1 MPIAASTIQ
10 TLESSVPNREERQFI
25 QRAYRKLLRSI
36 KMPLHE
42 EDANT
47 IRRAFELAVEAHKEQ
62 RRKSGEPYITH
73 PIEVARICAEE
84 IGLGPTA
91 VVCALLHDVVEDTDV
106 TLEEI
111 EEQFG
116 SVIAR
121 IVDGLTK
128 LDGTYTSNSPQA
140 ENLKKV
146 LSTLV
151 DDVRVVL
158 IKMADRLHNMRTLG
172 AMPHHK
178 QVKIAAETSYIY
190 APLAHRL
197 GLYKIKTELQDLCMK
212 VTDPKPYQEI
222 SRKLKDSQR
231 QRTRYINEFIKPLTQ
246 KLDAL
251 KVPYR
256 IFGRPKSIY
265 SIWSK
270 IKNKGV
276 SFEQIYD
283 LFAIRIVVDVDREEE
298 KDICWKVYSIVT
310 AVHQPIPE
318 RLKDW
323 IATPKANGYES
334 LHTTVIGPKGRYVE
348 VQIRSERMDE
358 IAEKGYAAHYR
369 YKGVSTQ
376 RDVYQIWLDS
386 MRDLLE
392 NPHTDPLEFLSDF
405 KTTLF
410 KEEVYVYTPKGDLRI
425 LPKGATALDFAFSIH
440 SDVGYHCT
448 AVKVNSKLVPL
459 GYELRNGDQV
469 QVFTSRRQKPSESW
483 LKMVVTGKARSKI
496 RSAMKE
502 ERRKKGETGK
512 ETLERKLRNLK
523 LEFDKNVE
531 ILVRFLKLPSWAD
544 LYYAIAMGEINPTEL
559 IKNHFEIES
568 GLLVPLKVEEE
579 KVVQPEESEKG
590 RKTRQSK
597 APKLKLLV
605 GGEPA
610 DKYTYSFASCCN
622 PVPGDDIFGFIT
634 TNSGIKIHR
643 SNCPNAANLMSHYG
657 YRIMSAEWVAAWNT
671 NFVAKLRVTGI
682 DDGPGVIARLSN
694 EISKLG
700 VNIRHFTISGDAG
713 YFESVISILVQNT
726 DQLNLIVQ
734 TLRKL
739 KNITA
744 VSRIEEEQ
752 DENA

>member
-1 MPIAASTIQ
+1 MSITASTIQ
-10 TLESSVPNREERQFI
+10 TLESSVPNKEERQFI

-36 KMPLHE
+36 KMPLSK
-42 EDANT
+42 EDSNT
-47 IRRAFELAVEAHKEQ
+47 IRRAFELAVDAHKEQ

-91 VVCALLHDVVEDTDV
+91 VACALLHDVVEDTEV
-106 TLEEI
+106 SLKEI

-116 SVIAR
+116 SVVAR

-178 QVKIAAETSYIY
+178 QIKIAAETSYIY

-197 GLYKIKTELQDLCMK
+197 GLYNIKTELQDLCMK

-222 SRKLKDSQR
+222 SRKLKESQR
-231 QRTRYINEFIKPLTQ
+231 QRTRYINEFIKPLTK

-276 SFEQIYD
+276 SFEEIYD
-283 LFAIRIVVDVDREEE
+283 LFAIRIVVDVEPEEE

-323 IATPKANGYES
+323 ISTPKSNGYES

-410 KEEVYVYTPKGDLRI
+410 KEEVYVYTPKGDMRI
-425 LPKGATALDFAFSIH
+425 LPKGATALDFAFNIH

-469 QVFTSRRQKPSESW
+469 EVFTSRKQKPGESW

-531 ILVRFLKLPSWAD
+531 VLVRFLKLPSWAD
-544 LYYAIAMGEINPTEL
+544 LYYAIAMGEINPTDL
-559 IKNHFEIES
+559 IKNHFDIEN
-568 GLLVPLKVEEE
+568 GLLVPRKEEEE
-579 KVVQPEESEKG
+579 KGAELERIGKE
-590 RKTRQSK
+590 RKNRQNK
-597 APKLKLLV
+597 VPKLKLFV

-622 PVPGDDIFGFIT
+622 PVPGDEIFGFIT

-643 SNCPNAANLMSHYG
+643 SNCPNATNLMSHYG
-657 YRIMSAEWVAAWNT
+657 YRIMSAEWAAAWNT

-700 VNIRHFTISGDAG
+700 VNIRNFNISGDAG
-713 YFESVISILVQNT
+713 YFESMISILVQNT
-726 DQLNLIVQ
+726 DQLNLIIQ

-752 DENA
+752 DENT